1 MTSDAISVVR
11 FMWDIAFKLLTCIHI
26 PGTNVTPLA
35 MLFFLAVVVVSLKF
49 LTNMFGIGSVD
60 VAANV
65 TARGVGAINRRI
77 GDAKARNGA
86 RIDAHASSVART
98 LSSK

>member
-26 PGTNVTPLA
+26 PGTNITPLA

-65 TARGVGAINRRI
+65 TARGVGGIRRMKERGYSKGTARMNSAADTLNNR
-77 GDAKARNGA
+77 G
-86 RIDAHASSVART
+86 
-98 LSSK
+98 